1 MAKSCFIRLNE
12 VRRSLFI
19 PGIER
24 AGFIGARS
32 AFYKRF
38 YNLDKIYRLSYL
50 TVSKVYRR

>member
-1 MAKSCFIRLNE
+1 MLN
-12 VRRSLFI
+12 I
-19 PGIER
+19 KR

-50 TVSKVYRR
+50 AISKVYKQ